1 MAKKPKPEAQNQF
14 LTWKYYPDQMVRDLF
29 NVEPDTWQANGLRSF
44 PDNPRI
50 AMKASKGVGK
60 TTELAWMAWNFLLT
74 RSHPKMTAI
83 SISSANLHAN
93 FWTEMALW
101 RSRSDLLKQKFTY
114 TQKRIFANEA
124 PDTWWLEARSWPKSA
139 NREEQ
144 SATLAGLHADNIMF
158 ILDESG
164 SMPDAIMAS
173 ADAALSSCKEG
184 HIVQAGNPTHLSG
197 PLYRACTKDRRLWH
211 VIEINGDPD
220 NPDRAPRISRE
231 WAIQQIEQWG
241 RDDPFVLVN
250 VFGQF
255 PSRSLDSLIGPDEI
269 IAATKRSYHISDVE
283 RSPKILGVDV
293 ARGGDD
299 MSVIFPRQGLVAFAQ
314 KRHRSLDGIAGAGI
328 VSRLW
333 EDWGV
338 DACFVD
344 DTGGFG
350 AAWNDCLRLLHR
362 SPIPILF
369 NQKASNPRYFNKRTE
384 MYFEA
389 AQWIRNGGQL
399 PPMST
404 PGMNE
409 LLASMTET
417 TYGFKGDSLY
427 LEPKDLVKSKIGYS
441 PDDSD
446 ALALTFAQPVGT
458 RSKPGRQTKML
469 SDYEPYG
476 AISQGTGRQGTVKS
490 DYEPYGGL

>member
-1 MAKKPKPEAQNQF
+1 
-14 LTWKYYPDQMVRDLF
+14 
-29 NVEPDTWQANGLRSF
+29 
-44 PDNPRI
+44 
-50 AMKASKGVGK
+50 
-60 TTELAWMAWNFLLT
+60 
-74 RSHPKMTAI
+74 
-83 SISSANLHAN
+83 
-93 FWTEMALW
+93 
-101 RSRSDLLKQKFTY
+101 
-114 TQKRIFANEA
+114 
-124 PDTWWLEARSWPKSA
+124 
-139 NREEQ
+139 
-144 SATLAGLHADNIMF
+144 
-158 ILDESG
+158 
-164 SMPDAIMAS
+164 
-173 ADAALSSCKEG
+173 
-184 HIVQAGNPTHLSG
+184 
-197 PLYRACTKDRRLWH
+197 
-211 VIEINGDPD
+211 
-220 NPDRAPRISRE
+220 
-231 WAIQQIEQWG
+231 
-241 RDDPFVLVN
+241 
-250 VFGQF
+250 
-255 PSRSLDSLIGPDEI
+255 
-269 IAATKRSYHISDVE
+269 
-283 RSPKILGVDV
+283 
-293 ARGGDD
+293 

-490 DYEPYGGL
+490 DYEPYGG